1 MLSHQIKSRIRT
13 VLLALVTALVLASC
27 AGSGGGSQGN
37 ANEQQKETSGMADH
51 GHGHMHH
58 GSENG
63 ASGMLMENGR
73 YSDKAFIDA
82 MVPHHQGAIE
92 MAQVAR
98 EKSNVPEITELA
110 GNIIG
115 AQQAEIEQM
124 EQWRREW
131 YPQD

>member
-1 MLSHQIKSRIRT
+1 
-13 VLLALVTALVLASC
+13 
-27 AGSGGGSQGN
+27 
-37 ANEQQKETSGMADH
+37 
-51 GHGHMHH
+51 
-58 GSENG
+58 
-63 ASGMLMENGR
+63 
-73 YSDKAFIDA
+73 
-82 MVPHHQGAIE
+82 